1 MRLTDYLT
9 NVEKEIAAEEAAR
22 KRDVEAVRAQMA
34 RNFAFNKAARAKLK
48 AALLSKMAAN
58 AKKAKDNL
66 AHAMRWVQGKFAKA
80 AALQNKRHAQE
91 AKNHL
96 KEMAQIE
103 ADKKHNEHQLANA
116 VKAQQVAM
124 ATLKDKMNARI
135 RSTDK
140 AVAMNSAQ
148 IVNNAK
154 AAHAALEKMTN
165 DFDTKVAKAAAGA
178 KAGRSKLQQQLK
190 DQDKKTR
197 AWANNKLKV
206 VIAENADRFNKVEKQ
221 MAADRERV
229 DKAIAQAT
237 GRMTAALNAEAAT
250 RDAQFK
256 KTIKDIAAARK
267 EAKDRVKNMTTE
279 FNSKILE
286 LRATIN
292 QQASAAKN
300 RMTQLAGTVEK
311 NKLAQAKVNANV
323 EAEMGRMQKIGQARY
338 EEHLKKDKELNDL
351 VKANK
356 AKTDARIKQM
366 SSAYTMQLDSVRATM
381 KKNRAHASAR
391 LAAKTAGL
399 FSAISD
405 AEKKQDA
412 INKGLA
418 KQTKQARLAIH
429 KELEDAKAGFTK
441 DLGKL
446 SATVAANDKKFDG
459 KMKKLTGIV
468 DDNRAAAKKDRD
480 AIAALQKANKADL
493 QAAVH
498 DAVMKGEN
506 RMREAETKL
515 TNLNKKS
522 AAALNLKVTAQ
533 IKELTDRAHGQIEAL
548 HLQSKEAREE
558 MRKVL
563 LDAVRDSAKDAKD
576 NLDKA
581 VAKQTAAFEAANEK
595 EDAAQA
601 ANAAGRA
608 KLAGEITK
616 QKEAAAQALR
626 DAVGTMEGSMLAL
639 KTSTK
644 KKIDKANHAV
654 DAYAKQLEKES
665 KEVRAAM
672 AAQMKALSGKIEDQA
687 KAAAAATKKAGADA
701 EAASKKT
708 AKMVEDALA
717 AAKKASDKKF
727 AGLYTRM
734 AKNRREVDQELA
746 GAVTQMNDDIA
757 KQAALSDTRFQKT
770 VKDIAAAKKEAAADV
785 SLARKQFATKLLVV
799 TAKIKQQE
807 TRLAGE
813 TAKQAT
819 IVQDEKAAQLAISRR
834 NNAEHKRILKLVND
848 RHSESKRARG
858 VIRKTL
864 DEYKQAAADET
875 AALDKLFQGK
885 VKTIRRDAA
894 RISANA
900 AKDLSD
906 ATKNMYGKLAAVA
919 LKNKEANDAS
929 AAAIK
934 STTKRVNSELSQLTN
949 VVASNAK
956 KTKRQME
963 VLTGV
968 IQTNAAADKADRELI
983 SEQVKVIGI
992 DMNKRITRAIQTG
1005 EARAKG
1011 IAETAAAN
1019 LKNMN
1024 TAMLVEITEK
1034 VEATADQ
1041 LFQTIQGNH
1050 QTLAD
1055 NYLSLKAYA
1064 MAGDDKLTTHRS
1076 KGQGKKLSS
1085 LGDVLATVAQL
1096 ADVKEKATNGVGAGS
1111 DTVPAIFSSAKV
1123 PVKNS
1128 VSKINALVN
1137 EYTGVTNQVRMRWP
1151 LGLGKYLLKKLQES
1165 MLEKGVLQVDK
1176 IDKRK
1181 GNWVFLNGHA
1191 VGLSN
1196 KLGY

>member
-1 MRLTDYLT
+1 
-9 NVEKEIAAEEAAR
+9 
-22 KRDVEAVRAQMA
+22 
-34 RNFAFNKAARAKLK
+34 
-48 AALLSKMAAN
+48 
-58 AKKAKDNL
+58 
-66 AHAMRWVQGKFAKA
+66 
-80 AALQNKRHAQE
+80 
-91 AKNHL
+91 
-96 KEMAQIE
+96 
-103 ADKKHNEHQLANA
+103 
-116 VKAQQVAM
+116 
-124 ATLKDKMNARI
+124 
-135 RSTDK
+135 
-140 AVAMNSAQ
+140 
-148 IVNNAK
+148 
-154 AAHAALEKMTN
+154 
-165 DFDTKVAKAAAGA
+165 
-178 KAGRSKLQQQLK
+178 
-190 DQDKKTR
+190 
-197 AWANNKLKV
+197 
-206 VIAENADRFNKVEKQ
+206 
-221 MAADRERV
+221 
-229 DKAIAQAT
+229 
-237 GRMTAALNAEAAT
+237 
-250 RDAQFK
+250 
-256 KTIKDIAAARK
+256 
-267 EAKDRVKNMTTE
+267 
-279 FNSKILE
+279 
-286 LRATIN
+286 
-292 QQASAAKN
+292 
-300 RMTQLAGTVEK
+300 
-311 NKLAQAKVNANV
+311 VNANV
-323 EAEMGRMQKIGQARY
+323 DAEMGRMQKIGQARY

-446 SATVAANDKKFDG
+446 SATVAANDKKFDK

-616 QKEAAAQALR
+616 QKEAAAQALK

-785 SLARKQFATKLLVV
+785 ALARKQFATKLLVV

-929 AAAIK
+929 AAAISKYEADAAAALK

-983 SEQVKVIGI
+983 SEQIKVIGI

-1064 MAGDDKLTTHRS
+1064 MAGDDKLTTYRS

-1181 GNWVFLNGHA
+1181 GNWVFINGHA

-1196 KLGY
+1196 KLGDFEDLAVAMGKYEKVLAKITAALTAKPVKHHPVHKKAPTFAKAPEWTGK